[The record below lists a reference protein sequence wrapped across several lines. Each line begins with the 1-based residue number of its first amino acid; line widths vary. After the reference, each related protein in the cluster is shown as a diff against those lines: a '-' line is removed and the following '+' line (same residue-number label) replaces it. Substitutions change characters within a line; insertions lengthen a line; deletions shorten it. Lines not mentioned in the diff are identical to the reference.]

1 MNPPRS
7 AQAQALIDI
16 YEARR
21 EIMIKSH
28 IPETPEV
35 LAKDRGIDEALEAIA
50 KGDDSALEHLFHT
63 NAEVHALICVGRKW
77 ALRDYPLRAAPIE
90 WKTTD
95 AFRND
100 RFLYIPESEKRQKE
114 PEIAI
119 SNDKI
124 RSAFV
129 IKKGAYEKL
138 VCADCGENLQ
148 IVAEIAR
155 ENPPTTPVTLSCE
168 AFCSICDEAI

>member
-1 MNPPRS
+1 MTLP
-7 AQAQALIDI
+7 
-16 YEARR
+16 
-21 EIMIKSH
+21 H

-114 PEIAI
+114 PEMGVSVDALKSVIREIRDYVADEFDRTNRDFLDIYDRNILAI
-119 SNDKI
+119 IDK
-124 RSAFV
+124 A
-129 IKKGAYEKL
+129 
-138 VCADCGENLQ
+138 GEL
-148 IVAEIAR
+148 
-155 ENPPTTPVTLSCE
+155 
-168 AFCSICDEAI
+168 